1 MPAQPTRLTPVE
13 PDPAEPRPVE
23 PQLVT
28 ARLSDRPAVEIVIPV
43 HNEEADVGP
52 SVRRLH
58 AFLLDGFPFSF
69 QITIVDNASTDRT
82 WALAEELATRL
93 PGVGATRLP
102 AKGRG
107 RALRAAWSTSR
118 ATVVAYMDVDL
129 STDLGAL
136 LPLVAPLIS
145 GHSDVAIG
153 SRLAPGAR
161 VVRGPKRELISRC
174 YNLLLRAT
182 LRTRFSDA
190 QCGFKAVRADV
201 AHRLLPYVE
210 DTAWFFD
217 TELLVLAERSGLRI
231 HEVPVDWVDDPDSR
245 VAIVPTALA
254 DLRGIARVARGL
266 LTRRLPVRVL
276 RAELA
281 RPPLPGRPRGAD
293 DGAVLVP
300 SPSITGD
307 RPMTTVPAA
316 DSGDRPDPADA
327 DPAAAAV
334 QAVPAVPAIPSQPHG
349 DGRAAAE
356 PAVEMPAPT
365 ASGVLAP
372 GEPVLAAGATT
383 TPPPPGPGPAGWRSW
398 PGRLVR
404 GRPGDP
410 SWVQPALLVL
420 LAATA
425 ALYLWDLGASGYGN
439 TFYAAAVQAGTLSW
453 KAMFFGSLDSSN
465 YITVDKPP
473 ASLWLMALSG
483 RIFGFSSWSMLVPD
497 ALCGVA
503 SVGVLFAA
511 VRRVAGPRAGLLAG
525 LLCALTPVAALMFR
539 FNNPDALLVL
549 TMVVGGYC
557 VTRAVERGSWRWIL
571 LAGVAVGFGFL
582 TKMLQAFLVLPAFA
596 LVYLIA
602 APPAFL
608 RRVGHVLLGGVGVVV
623 GAGWWVATVELW
635 PSGSRPFVGG
645 SQNDSEL
652 GLAFGYNGFGRIFGG
667 DGNRGGAPRGGAA
680 TSALRD
686 ALTRRAATGDLPGFP
701 GGNGAPGRGGGGF
714 GGFGGS
720 AGIGRLFSQNF
731 GAQIS
736 WLLPAA
742 LILLVGGLW
751 ATRRAARTDLARAGL
766 VLWGGWLVGSGLVFS
781 YMKGTIHEYYSIALA
796 PSVGAT
802 VAIGALVLWRDRED
816 LISRLFLA
824 ASFGVSGW
832 WAYRLLGRID
842 WESWLRVPV
851 LVAGVLAA
859 LLTLVAA
866 GRPAAATVEVPDP
879 ADGSSP
885 VLHGSASPPAR
896 RGSLPVLDRFATR
909 GRTSAATVGIAA
921 LAGVGLL
928 AGPTAYALDTAGTA
942 HTGATPLAGPGNR
955 GGGAPF
961 AIGARAGGAA
971 GGTGRDENRF
981 GGQGFGGQGFGQG
994 GLPGGFG
1001 GQAPGGG
1008 ALPGGGAN
1016 QGGGTNQGRGLIPG
1030 GGSADGSNPGG
1041 DRLGGGTRQNG
1052 GPFGGGFGGPDGGS
1066 SNAAVTTLLTEGAAG
1081 YRWVAAV
1088 ANSQSAATLE
1098 LSTGG
1103 KPVMA
1108 IGGFSGGDPAI
1119 TLAEFQRDVATR
1131 KIHYFLGGGGFG
1143 GGLRGGGGSDSEISS
1158 WVQKNFTSVTIGG
1171 QTLYD
1176 LTKPTKPGAAA

>member
-1 MPAQPTRLTPVE
+1 M
-13 PDPAEPRPVE
+13 
-23 PQLVT
+23 
-28 ARLSDRPAVEIVIPV
+28 EIVIPV

-69 QITIVDNASTDRT
+69 QITIADNASTDGT
-82 WALAEELATRL
+82 WALAEELAAGL
-93 PGVGATRLP
+93 PGVRATWLP

-107 RALRAAWSTSR
+107 RALRAAWSASR
-118 ATVVAYMDVDL
+118 AAVVAYMDVDL
-129 STDLGAL
+129 STGLGAL

-161 VVRGPKRELISRC
+161 VVRGPKREAISRC

-190 QCGFKAVRADV
+190 QCGFKAARADV
-201 AHRLLPYVE
+201 VHRLLPYVE

-276 RAELA
+276 RAELGRA
-281 RPPLPGRPRGAD
+281 PLPGRTPGAI
-293 DGAVLVP
+293 DGATP
-300 SPSITGD
+300 ASSPSITGD

-327 DPAAAAV
+327 DPVAPVVPSIPAQPGGDGQAVDAAARPPRREAW
-334 QAVPAVPAIPSQPHG
+334 ASPT
-349 DGRAAAE
+349 AAAQDQA
-356 PAVEMPAPT
+356 PPGAPGPSVDVLTADPLAVESADTEPLPT
-365 ASGVLAP
+365 ASGAP
-372 GEPVLAAGATT
+372 APDEPSPAAGAPTAL
-383 TPPPPGPGPAGWRSW
+383 PAGAGNIGWRSW
-398 PGRLVR
+398 PSRLVC

-410 SWVQPALLVL
+410 RWVQPALGVL
-420 LAATA
+420 LAGTA
-425 ALYLWDLGASGYGN
+425 VLYLWDLGASGYGN

-453 KAMFFGSLDSSN
+453 KAMFFGSLDASN

-511 VRRVAGPRAGLLAG
+511 VRRVAGPGAGLLAG

-582 TKMLQAFLVLPAFA
+582 TKMLQAFLVVPAFA
-596 LVYLIA
+596 LVYLVA

-608 RRVGHVLLGGVGVVV
+608 RRVGHVLVGGAGVVA
-623 GAGWWVATVELW
+623 GAGWWVAAVELW

-645 SQNDSEL
+645 SRNDSEL

-680 TSALRD
+680 ASALRD
-686 ALTRRAATGDLPGFP
+686 ALTGHAAGDLPAFP
-701 GGNGAPGRGGGGF
+701 GGNRVPGRGG

-720 AGIGRLFSQNF
+720 AGIGRMFSQNF

-742 LILLVGGLW
+742 LILLLGGLW

-802 VAIGALVLWRDRED
+802 VAIGALVLWRGRED

-842 WESWLRVPV
+842 WQGWLRVPV

-859 LLTLVAA
+859 VLTLFLA
-866 GRPAAATVEVPDP
+866 GRPAAEVVGVP
-879 ADGSSP
+879 APEPGPAGGSPTPSDASDGQGRTAVRRGSP
-885 VLHGSASPPAR
+885 VLDVFASRA
-896 RGSLPVLDRFATR
+896 
-909 GRTSAATVGIAA
+909 RTSAATVGIAA

-942 HTGATPLAGPGNR
+942 HNGATPLAGPGNR
-955 GGGAPF
+955 GGGGAPF
-961 AIGARAGGAA
+961 VAAGRAGVTAGA
-971 GGTGRDENRF
+971 TGRNENRV
-981 GGQGFGGQGFGQG
+981 GGQGFGQG
-994 GLPGGFG
+994 GFPGRLGGSVPGGGGLPGGGPNQG
-1001 GQAPGGG
+1001 GSNRGGG
-1008 ALPGGGAN
+1008 LPGGGARLN
-1016 QGGGTNQGRGLIPG
+1016 GR
-1030 GGSADGSNPGG
+1030 
-1041 DRLGGGTRQNG
+1041 
-1052 GPFGGGFGGPDGGS
+1052 PFGGGFGGPGGGS
-1066 SNAAVTTLLTEGAAG
+1066 SNAAVTTLLTEGAKG
-1081 YRWVAAV
+1081 FRWAAAV

-1098 LSTGG
+1098 LATGG

-1119 TLAEFQRDVATR
+1119 TLAGFRQDVADK

-1143 GGLRGGGGSDSEISS
+1143 GGGLRGGGGGSDSEISS
-1158 WVQKNFTSVTIGG
+1158 WVQQNFAAVTIGG

-1176 LTKPTKPGAAA
+1176 LTKPTKAGTVA